1 VTPLLKALLA
11 DGYSVQLA
19 HVEAEKDETRDI
31 VRVKTSSGEMV
42 AEDKD
47 MQHNRN
53 YRAIKERTTAMV
65 AAVVRS
71 RKVEESRLLQA
82 ESVKRN
88 LFRARGLLA

>member
-53 YRAIKERTTAMV
+53 YRAIKERTAAMV
-65 AAVVRS
+65 AAVVS
-71 RKVEESRLLQA
+71 KVPAQSDSEGSTAATSEEKS
-82 ESVKRN
+82 
-88 LFRARGLLA
+88 

>member
-19 HVEAEKDETRDI
+19 HVEDEKDETRDI

-53 YRAIKERTTAMV
+53 YRAIKERTAAMV
-65 AAVVRS
+65 AAVVS
-71 RKVEESRLLQA
+71 KVPAQSDSEGSTAATSEEKS
-82 ESVKRN
+82 
-88 LFRARGLLA
+88 